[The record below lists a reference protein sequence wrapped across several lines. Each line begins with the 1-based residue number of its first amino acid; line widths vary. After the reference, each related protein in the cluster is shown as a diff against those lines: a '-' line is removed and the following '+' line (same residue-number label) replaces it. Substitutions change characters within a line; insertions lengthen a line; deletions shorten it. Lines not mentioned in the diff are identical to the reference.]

1 MKKIAVVYNSYK
13 ENILKY
19 LTEIV
24 NVLFNCN
31 LEVSVLRNK
40 LTDSMDFKFNYEKNL
55 DDLIKKCDVVLVLG
69 GDGTIMHFAKIAA
82 IYGKYILGV
91 NAGRIGFL
99 SSLELSQTDKIFDIT
114 RNKFTV
120 NRRMLMEVRYN
131 GKSKLVLNEAA
142 LIRNLSSRIS
152 DYEVYERK
160 KLICKYRSDGVIIS
174 TPTGSTAYSFS
185 AGGPVVHPSVNCA
198 VVTPICPYSVFS
210 GSMVLPVDEPI
221 IIKYR
226 SFNSDDIV
234 ISIDGISEN
243 LNSKEGEIFVQK
255 ASAFAD
261 FINFEN
267 DKFCNIDK
275 KILNK
280 MV

>member
-120 NRRMLMEVRYN
+120 NRRMLMEVSYN
-131 GKSKLVLNEAA
+131 GKSKLVLNEVA

-160 KLICKYRSDGVIIS
+160 KLICKYRSDGVIVS

-210 GSMVLPVDEPI
+210 GSMVLPADEPI

-243 LNSKEGEIFVQK
+243 LNSKEGEIFVRK
-255 ASAFAD
+255 ALVFAN